1 MFAVVVAVAIL
12 SPLMIAMQMMMMMMM
27 MMIVLTTS
35 LPFWKASATLSA
47 TTATSMQSGASVL
60 PSLV

>member
-12 SPLMIAMQMMMMMMM
+12 SPLMIALQ